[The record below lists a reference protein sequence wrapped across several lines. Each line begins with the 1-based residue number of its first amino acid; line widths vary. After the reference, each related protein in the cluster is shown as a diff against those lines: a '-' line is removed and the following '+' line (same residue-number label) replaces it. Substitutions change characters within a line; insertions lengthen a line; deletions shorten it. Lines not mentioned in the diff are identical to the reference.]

1 MSLREF
7 LDPLTFSNQV
17 SVAPEAIDELVADLS
32 RHFKNTMSIKL
43 SRPLG
48 NPALL
53 HITLARTLKAYVILR
68 GMEGDF
74 DDISFPDK

>member
-1 MSLREF
+1 M
-7 LDPLTFSNQV
+7 
-17 SVAPEAIDELVADLS
+17 APEVIDELVAQLVAQ
-32 RHFKNTMSIKL
+32 FKNTMTIKL

-68 GMEGDF
+68 GEGEVI
-74 DDISFPDK
+74 ISTHENGLSYFTCLRAGYVRF

>member
-1 MSLREF
+1 MNLSL
-7 LDPLTFSNQV
+7 LIICLKV
-17 SVAPEAIDELVADLS
+17 SVAPEAIDELVAELS
-32 RHFKNTMSIKL
+32 RNFKNTMTIKL

-68 GMEGDF
+68 GT
-74 DDISFPDK
+74 S